1 MKLIEIQ
8 LNEYATLTGFL
19 HEPSAEMGNIDT
31 YPAILVLPGG
41 GFRICSK
48 REGEPVAMAF
58 FAKGYHAFVLDY
70 THVTKKPD
78 ATIEEPMQ
86 DVQFALAHLQEHEKE
101 YRIAPHKVAMIGFS
115 GGGHLASA
123 SATHGPLRP
132 DALVLGY
139 PGIVHSDLRALE
151 CPDIIESVDEHTPPT
166 FLFSTRDDQVTPPVH
181 PLTFAQALDAA
192 GVDFELHIFRSG
204 VHGLSLANSLTC
216 SGDKENV
223 NPIFAQWFPMCVQWL
238 TDKLGDFTIY
248 GVNDGR
254 FGRYGIDT
262 PLDALLENEEA
273 KAIVMK
279 SLPMVAQAQTH
290 PMMQKATLRQ
300 IQGYVPQI
308 SKETMAELDA
318 KLQLLK

>member
-1 MKLIEIQ
+1 MKLIEVQ
-8 LNEYATLTGFL
+8 LNQYATLIGFL
-19 HEPSAEMGNIDT
+19 HEPDAEMGNIDT

-58 FAKGYHAFVLDY
+58 FAEGYQAFVLDY
-70 THVTKKPD
+70 THVTKKKD

-86 DVQFALAHLQEHEKE
+86 DVQLALAHLQEHEGD
-101 YRIAPHKVAMIGFS
+101 YRIAPHKTAMIGFS

-151 CPDIIESVDEHTPPT
+151 CPDIIESVDENTPPT

-181 PLTFAQALDAA
+181 PLTFAQALNAA

-204 VHGLSLANSLTC
+204 VHGLSLATSLTC
-216 SGDKENV
+216 SGDKKNV
-223 NPIFAQWFPMCVQWL
+223 NPIFAQWFPMCIQWL
-238 TDKLGDFTIY
+238 MDKLGDFKIY

-254 FGRYGIDT
+254 FGQYGIDT
-262 PLDALLENEEA
+262 PLDVLLKNEEA
-273 KAIVMK
+273 KQIVME
-279 SLPMVAQAQTH
+279 SLPMIAQAQNH
-290 PMMQKATLRQ
+290 PMMQTATLRQ

-308 SKETMAELDA
+308 SKEMMEELDA

>member
-1 MKLIEIQ
+1 MKLIELQ
-8 LNEYATLTGFL
+8 LNKYATLTGFL
-19 HEPSAEMGNIDT
+19 HEPDAEMGNIDA

-48 REGEPVAMAF
+48 REGEPVATAF
-58 FAKGYHAFVLDY
+58 FSKGYQAFALDY

-78 ATIEEPMQ
+78 ATMEDPMR
-86 DVQFALAHLQEHEKE
+86 DVQLALAHLQENRETYHL
-101 YRIAPHKVAMIGFS
+101 APHKLAMIGFS

-151 CPDIIESVDEHTPPT
+151 CPDIVESVDGRTPPT

-181 PLTFAQALDAA
+181 PLTFAQALDKA

-216 SGDKENV
+216 SGDKENI

-273 KAIVMK
+273 KAIVME
-279 SLPMVAQAQTH
+279 SLPMMAQSWIN

-308 SKETMAELDA
+308 TKETMVELDA